1 MTLLLLFMT
10 LAIGV
15 SFICSILE
23 AVLLSV
29 RPSYIVSIEAER
41 PVLAKKLTDLKNEI
55 DRPLAAILS
64 LNTVAHTVGAAGAG
78 AQAAIVFGDAAL
90 GIFSGVL
97 TLLILVLSEIIPKT
111 IGATF
116 WKKLTPMVAAILPPL
131 IWAMW
136 PLVKLSQGITYL
148 MGGTGEGAI
157 SRAEIAAMADVGE
170 RAGVVEEGESRILRN
185 LLRFDKL
192 TVQDIMT
199 PRTVV
204 YALPQSKSV
213 GEALEAID
221 EMRFSR
227 IPIFGETIDDVTGFV
242 LKTDILMKAIKRG
255 KKTLLANLKRDLMHV
270 PNDMNLQTLF
280 ENLLESNAHIA
291 LVQDKFGGTAGVV
304 SLEDVV
310 ETLIGLEIVDEA
322 DTIADLQMLARR
334 KWEER
339 TKKRENSS
347 EQ

>member
-1 MTLLLLFMT
+1 MTLLLLFML

-15 SFICSILE
+15 SFLCSILE

-29 RPSYIVSIEAER
+29 TPSYIVSMEAEK
-41 PVLAKKLTDLKNEI
+41 PELAKRLSELKKEV

-78 AQAAIVFGDAAL
+78 AQAAIVFGETSLA
-90 GIFSGVL
+90 IFSAIL

-116 WKKLTPMVAAILPPL
+116 WKPLTPMIATMLPPL

-148 MGGTGEGAI
+148 MGGSGEGAI
-157 SRAEIAAMADVGE
+157 SRAEIAAMADVGQ
-170 RAGVVEEGESRILRN
+170 RAGVVDEGESRIVRN
-185 LLRFDKL
+185 LLQFNKL
-192 TVQDIMT
+192 SAQDIMT

-204 YALPQSKSV
+204 YALPQSISV
-213 GEALEAID
+213 GEALEGID

-227 IPIFGETIDDVTGFV
+227 IPIYGETIDEISGFV
-242 LKTDILMKAIKRG
+242 LKTDILLKAVNRG
-255 KKTLLANLKRDLMHV
+255 KKTALEKLKRDLLRV
-270 PNDMNLQTLF
+270 PVNLNLQELF
-280 ENLLESNAHIA
+280 ETLLKTNAHIA
-291 LVQDKFGGTAGVV
+291 LVEDKYGGTAGVV

-322 DTIADLQMLARR
+322 DTIADLQALARS

-339 TKKRENSS
+339 TKKRQSMS
-347 EQ
+347 

>member
-1 MTLLLLFMT
+1 MTLLLLFML

-29 RPSYIVSIEAER
+29 TPSYIVAMEADK
-41 PVLAKKLTDLKNEI
+41 PVLAKKLAELKKEV

-78 AQAAIVFGDAAL
+78 AQAAIVFGDTSLA
-90 GIFSGVL
+90 IFSAVL

-116 WKKLTPMVAAILPPL
+116 WKSLTPMIATMLPPL
-131 IWAMW
+131 IWIMW

-148 MGGTGEGAI
+148 MGGSGEGAV
-157 SRAEIAAMADVGE
+157 SRAEIAAMADVGQ
-170 RAGVVEEGESRILRN
+170 RAGVVDEGESRIVRN
-185 LLRFDKL
+185 LLQFNKL
-192 TVQDIMT
+192 SAQDIMT

-204 YALPQSKSV
+204 YALPQSTTV
-213 GEALEAID
+213 GEALDGID
-221 EMRFSR
+221 KMRFSR
-227 IPIFGETIDDVTGFV
+227 IPIYGDTIDEITGFV
-242 LKTDILMKAIKRG
+242 LKTDILLKAINRG
-255 KKTLLANLKRDLMHV
+255 KKTTLEKLKRELLQVPADIDL
-270 PNDMNLQTLF
+270 QKLF
-280 ENLLESNAHIA
+280 EILLKTNAHLA
-291 LVQDKFGGTAGVV
+291 LVQDKYGGTAGVV

-310 ETLIGLEIVDEA
+310 ETLIGLEIIDEA
-322 DTIADLQMLARR
+322 DTIADLQALARS

-339 TKKRENSS
+339 TKKRQNEN
-347 EQ
+347 